1 MQGRCAKTGIIF
13 ACMTGHRINDILQLD
28 WEYIELS
35 PDGGY
40 HICTQKTKTQT
51 TVPLSD
57 EALSYCDEQG
67 RDMVF
72 KGLSRANTREPFK
85 KWPKD
90 AGIKEKITF
99 HGLRHTYAT
108 LLITNGTDI
117 YTVSKM
123 LTHKKWPQLKFTLIS
138 KVLQ

>member
-1 MQGRCAKTGIIF
+1 
-13 ACMTGHRINDILQLD
+13 MTN
-28 WEYIELS
+28 
-35 PDGGY
+35 
-40 HICTQKTKTQT
+40 K
-51 TVPLSD
+51 
-57 EALSYCDEQG
+57 G
-67 RDMVF
+67 RDMAF

-99 HGLRHTYAT
+99 HRLRHTYAT

-123 LTHKKWPQLKFTLIS
+123 LTHKNMATTQIYTNI
-138 KVLQ
+138 